1 MKKRIVVIGFDT
13 DYGFMDISCLDHLYD
28 VKHILT
34 PKHFISFLVFVH
46 GRSKWLF
53 EFICQIY
60 FKFKMRTIQ
69 GEWILVCDDNVIS
82 VEALHLNYKSV
93 TKKILMFRNTYKS
106 GLFDLKVKNIDY
118 YSFDAGDCNK
128 YGFLQYNQYCSGFDY
143 INKNKAKRK
152 KQNIDFYFLGLDK
165 GRRNILNLLEK
176 KLSSY
181 TKKIVIKEQPTGFKK
196 LSSRIFKEDKYQY
209 VDYCSHLDNILACDV
224 VIDIVKAGQVGL
236 TMRTI
241 EAIVA
246 GKKIITNN
254 KNIKNEPFYNAR
266 NIMIINEDVNISSA
280 EIDFFVSCHVD
291 NVDYSVL
298 EKYSVVNVFQSILN

>member
-13 DYGFMDISCLDHLYD
+13 DYGVMEISCLHHIYD

-34 PKHFISFLVFVH
+34 PKYFISFLIFVH

-53 EFICQIY
+53 KFICQIY
-60 FKFKMRTIQ
+60 FKFKMRSIQ
-69 GEWILVCDDNVIS
+69 GESILVCDDSVIS
-82 VEALHLNYKSV
+82 IETLHFDHEFI
-93 TKKILMFRNTYKS
+93 TRKILIFRNTYQPDFIE
-106 GLFDLKVKNIDY
+106 LNLKDIEY
-118 YSFDAGDCNK
+118 YSFDIGDCNK

-143 INKNKAKRK
+143 INKKKGEKRNKS
-152 KQNIDFYFLGLDK
+152 IDFYFLGLDK

-181 TKKIVIKEQPTGFKK
+181 TKKIVIKERPTGFKK

-209 VDYCSHLDNILACDV
+209 VDYCSHLDNILACNV
-224 VIDIVKAGQVGL
+224 VIDIVKDGQVGL
-236 TMRTI
+236 TMRAV
-241 EAIVA
+241 EALVA

-266 NIMIINEDVNISSA
+266 NIMIINEDVNINSV
-280 EIDFFVSCHVD
+280 EIDCFLNKPVVDVD
-291 NVDYSVL
+291 NSVL
-298 EKYSVVNVFQSILN
+298 NKYSVSNIFQLILN